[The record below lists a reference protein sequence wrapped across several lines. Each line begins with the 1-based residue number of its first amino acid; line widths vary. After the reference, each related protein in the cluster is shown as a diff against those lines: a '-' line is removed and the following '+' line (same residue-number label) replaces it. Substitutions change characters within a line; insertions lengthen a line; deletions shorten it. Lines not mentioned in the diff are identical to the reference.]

1 MPAPV
6 IRFALL
12 GCGRMGLHHG
22 RLLARDPRATIQAV
36 FDPVT
41 AAAET
46 LCQEL
51 APAATRCA
59 SLEALLDRDD
69 VDAVVIATPTGD
81 HFLHASRCL
90 DRGWHILC
98 EKPLA
103 TRREDLL
110 ELISR
115 AARTRQ
121 SGTAFSVAYQRRHW
135 ATFRTLRNEVRSGRW
150 GAVRAVAAHNVEDW
164 QSSIPGTWRDD
175 PLQNPGGF
183 VADAGS
189 HKLDTLF
196 YVTGL
201 KPLEVFARSQNW
213 GSRVEI
219 VTSVSALLERD
230 VIATFDFVG
239 HARHLGEDLHI
250 HCEQADLILRQD
262 RLWIARDNRLEPFE
276 VTAPQSEPVPDFLD
290 SVCNGAEELA
300 PPECALPVWETT
312 QAILSSSRSQTV
324 VRIPSLQ

>member
-1 MPAPV
+1 MTASV
-6 IRFALL
+6 VRFGLL

-22 RLLARDPRATIQAV
+22 RLLARDPRAAIQAV
-36 FDPVT
+36 YDPVT
-41 AAAET
+41 DAAQS
-46 LCQEL
+46 LCREL
-51 APAATRCA
+51 APSAVRCA
-59 SLEALLDRDD
+59 SLEALIERDD
-69 VDAVVIATPTGD
+69 IDAVVIATPTGD

-103 TRREDLL
+103 TQRGHLL
-110 ELISR
+110 ELIGR
-115 AARTRQ
+115 ARHARQ
-121 SGTAFSVAYQRRHW
+121 SGKAFSVAYQRRHW
-135 ATFRTLRNEVRSGRW
+135 ATFRTLRQEVLSGRW

-164 QSSIPGTWRDD
+164 QSTIPGTWRDD
-175 PLQNPGGF
+175 PAQNPGGF

-219 VTSVSALLERD
+219 VTSVSALLERN
-230 VIATFDFVG
+230 VLATFDFVG

-262 RLWIARDNRLEPFE
+262 QLWIARDNRIEPLA
-276 VTAPQSEPVPDFLD
+276 VTVPQSEPVPDFLNT
-290 SVCNGAEELA
+290 VCNGTEELA
-300 PPECALPVWETT
+300 PPECALPVWEMT

-324 VRIPSLQ
+324 VRIPSAE

>member
-1 MPAPV
+1 MTSPV

-22 RLLARDPRATIQAV
+22 RLLARDPRAEIRAV
-36 FDPVT
+36 FDPVA

-51 APAATRCA
+51 APAAVRCA
-59 SLEALLDRDD
+59 SLDALVARDD
-69 VDAVVIATPTGD
+69 IDAAVIATPTGD
-81 HFLHASRCL
+81 HFQHASRCL
-90 DRGWHILC
+90 ERGWHILC

-103 TRREDLL
+103 TRREQLV
-110 ELISR
+110 ELIDR
-115 AARTRQ
+115 ARTARLR
-121 SGTAFSVAYQRRHW
+121 GKTFSVAYQRRHW
-135 ATFRTLRNEVRSGRW
+135 ATFRTLRQEVLSGRW
-150 GAVRAVAAHNVEDW
+150 GAVRAVSAHNVEDW
-164 QSSIPGTWRDD
+164 QSTIPGTWRDD
-175 PLQNPGGF
+175 PAQNPGGF

-201 KPLEVFARSQNW
+201 RPVEVFARSQNW
-213 GSRVEI
+213 GSHVEI

-262 RLWIARDNRLEPFE
+262 RLWIGRGHRVDALEI
-276 VTAPQSEPVPDFLD
+276 TAPQSEPVPDFLD

-300 PPECALPVWETT
+300 PPECALPVWEIT
-312 QAILSSSRSQTV
+312 QAILSSSRLQTV
-324 VRIPSLQ
+324 VRIPAAG

>member
-1 MPAPV
+1 MSAAV

-22 RLLARDPRATIQAV
+22 QLLARDSRATIQAV
-36 FDPVT
+36 YDPIA

-51 APAATRCA
+51 APAAARCA

-81 HFLHASRCL
+81 YFLHASRCL

-103 TRREDLL
+103 TRRDDLL
-110 ELISR
+110 RLIAGWRSQANR
-115 AARTRQ
+115 E
-121 SGTAFSVAYQRRHW
+121 SLLRRLPAPPLGHLPHPPP
-135 ATFRTLRNEVRSGRW
+135 RSLLRPL

-196 YVTGL
+196 YITGL
-201 KPLEVFARSQNW
+201 QPLEVFARSQNW
-213 GSRVEI
+213 GSHVEI

-250 HCEQADLILRQD
+250 HCERADLILRQD
-262 RLWIARDNRLEPFE
+262 RLWIARENHLEPFE
-276 VTAPQSEPVPDFLD
+276 VTEPQSEPVPDFLD